1 MSGLIWVHAVCEGHQ
16 QTKQSMQI
24 ITNCFVAYACDHT
37 SVILKNACKHT
48 FVNILLGSLGLN
60 EIYVWFLLPTYPNF
74 FNPTLNIKMVFGE
87 KIPKMGTF
95 SDFFTIFFVNCYNK
109 I

>member
-1 MSGLIWVHAVCEGHQ
+1 MTSNYFRQYIAGYSRKFLTLLNQTWHFKIKCIRINVGLPLVYMGQLMRDW
-16 QTKQSMQI
+16 
-24 ITNCFVAYACDHT
+24 Y
-37 SVILKNACKHT
+37 
-48 FVNILLGSLGLN
+48 LGLN
-60 EIYVWFLLPTYPNF
+60 EMYVWFLLPTYPNF

-95 SDFFTIFFVNCYNK
+95 SDFVTIFFVKCYNK

>member
-1 MSGLIWVHAVCEGHQ
+1 MIKG
-16 QTKQSMQI
+16 T
-24 ITNCFVAYACDHT
+24 
-37 SVILKNACKHT
+37 
-48 FVNILLGSLGLN
+48 ILLTLIKWNLPVDYLDSYSLGLN
-60 EIYVWFLLPTYPNF
+60 EMYVWFLLPTYPIF

-95 SDFFTIFFVNCYNK
+95 SYFVTIFFVKCYNK

>member
-1 MSGLIWVHAVCEGHQ
+1 MFYLTI
-16 QTKQSMQI
+16 
-24 ITNCFVAYACDHT
+24 
-37 SVILKNACKHT
+37 
-48 FVNILLGSLGLN
+48 VNKTYVTVTLGWHDSTCISSYFCLGLN

-74 FNPTLNIKMVFGE
+74 FNPTLNIKIVFEE

-95 SDFFTIFFVNCYNK
+95 SDFVTIFFVKCYNK

>member
-1 MSGLIWVHAVCEGHQ
+1 MVASLSEMSNIG
-16 QTKQSMQI
+16 
-24 ITNCFVAYACDHT
+24 
-37 SVILKNACKHT
+37 VIV
-48 FVNILLGSLGLN
+48 FYLGLN

-74 FNPTLNIKMVFGE
+74 FTPTLNIKMVFGE

-95 SDFFTIFFVNCYNK
+95 SDFVTIFFVKCYNK